1 MSAFLD
7 LRDVVVGL
15 LTANPA
21 LAGGFV
27 KAGRAFPLPVEQAQG
42 IFVRLARGQGQA
54 NFAGNG
60 MVDWGTD
67 IVVSMTARAT
77 TGQDAETA
85 VDALLDAVYAR
96 LAAASPPVSADGWT
110 LAPSVTF
117 DVDEADQA
125 LGSAELRLRVQHRTA
140 SGDLSAAT

>member
-7 LRDVVVGL
+7 LRNEVVSL
-15 LTANPA
+15 LLAGTP

-27 KAGRAFPLPVEQAQG
+27 KGGRAFPLPDNQTQG

-54 NFAGNG
+54 PFVGNG

-67 IVVSMTARAT
+67 IVVSMVARASA
-77 TGQDAETA
+77 GQDGETA
-85 VDALLDAVYAR
+85 VDALLSAVYAR

-110 LAPSVTF
+110 LAPAVTF
-117 DVDEADQA
+117 DVDEADQTVGA
-125 LGSAELRLRVQHRTA
+125 AELRLRVQHRTA

>member
-7 LRDVVVGL
+7 LRNAVVNL
-15 LTANPA
+15 LTAGSP

-27 KAGRAFPLPVEQAQG
+27 TSGRAFPLPTEQDQG

-54 NFAGNG
+54 NFAGSS

-67 IVVSMTARAT
+67 IVVSMAARAT
-77 TGQDAETA
+77 AGQDAETA

-110 LAPSVTF
+110 LAPAVTF
-117 DVDEADQA
+117 DVDEADQSV
-125 LGSAELRLRVQHRTA
+125 GSAELRLRIQHRTA

>member
-7 LRDVVVGL
+7 LRNEVVSL
-15 LTANPA
+15 LLASTP

-27 KAGRAFPLPVEQAQG
+27 KPGRAFPLPAEQAQG

-54 NFAGNG
+54 NFAGNS

-77 TGQDAETA
+77 PGQDGETA

-110 LAPSVTF
+110 LAPAVTF
-117 DVDEADQA
+117 DVDEADQTV
-125 LGSAELRLRVQHRTA
+125 GSAELRLRVQHRTA
-140 SGDLSAAT
+140 SGGLSAAT